1 MVVFS
6 RLELLNQRQLL
17 EQALFGKSLLER
29 QLAYLLSSI
38 RKISFDITTSW
49 KKLME
54 RDKSAMI
61 ALAGSLS
68 KESNYIEQIVKIQ
81 PEISIATVIKEQ
93 MGGLT
98 IPKIQLLE
106 VRKQENN
113 FNIPIT
119 NSLVLDYTIES
130 FEGYYN
136 EILKYVDQMI
146 TFQRLIKKI
155 KKTRRQLTMLETGLI
170 PELKENIELI
180 RFTLNQRELEDK
192 IRLMKISQKLSSK
205 KSLI

>member
-1 MVVFS
+1 
-6 RLELLNQRQLL
+6 
-17 EQALFGKSLLER
+17 
-29 QLAYLLSSI
+29 
-38 RKISFDITTSW
+38 
-49 KKLME
+49 ME

-61 ALAGSLS
+61 ALARSLS